1 MTTARRARTFS
12 AALALTALLGA
23 AAWFAACETTGP
35 RAEKTEPP
43 PAAPYGTRA
52 PAPKDQQAQLAQQ
65 AATPPE
71 LFTLQDPAVRP
82 GPGATLDTNIRNGFI
97 DNDPSVNER
106 IRNMDLGWPK
116 APPEPGTTGPA
127 AAPAPPGGGGSSGG
141 AAPTPPETKFRK
153 ELPATGRIAPPPA
166 PKPADPGAAPP
177 VAGDGRGVAERAP
190 EAEQGRA
197 RDATRRDDVRPIRL
211 PDIPG
216 SRPALDEEIWVIRR
230 PDRPTPDPARDD
242 LPGSGSMVCPQPQP
256 DGQTRHVPIPLKHT
270 AVHAAVSGHIAAV
283 EVVQQYHN
291 PFASKIEAV
300 YVFPLPENAAVSD
313 FVMTIGARRIR
324 GVIRDRAEA
333 EQIYADA
340 KSAGRVASLMT
351 QERPNI
357 FTQKVANI
365 EPGAAIDV
373 AITYY
378 NTLAY
383 NDGWFEFVLPMVV
396 GPRYNPPGS
405 YDGIGAAPD
414 RGAGASGQPVEVPYI
429 RPDERSGHDIS
440 VALTIDAAVPLGA
453 IESRSHAVNTE
464 RSPGNPRRATV
475 TLSPLDRIPNRDL
488 VVRWQVAGDSVRS
501 GGQWVAEA
509 SGERFFNLLLVPP
522 RDAASLP
529 RRPVEMVFVLDCSG
543 SMSGRPIEQAVAAAE
558 RGLRRLQP
566 GDTFQVINFAQSA
579 SQLGPAPLA
588 ATPANIDHA
597 VAYLRSLFAQ
607 GGTEMI
613 NGIRASLE
621 FPHDPQRLRFV
632 VFLTDGYIGNEAEI
646 LAAIHPRLGN
656 ARIFS
661 FGVGSSTNRY
671 LLDAMARA
679 GRGCVAHV
687 AAGDNPVE
695 IIDRFFDRVSR
706 PAITDLSVS
715 VLGADTAEIFPVT
728 PPDLYVGRVVSL
740 SGRIPAA
747 QAADGPVRVLIRGS
761 VNGRPYQS
769 VVELDAAPT
778 ARPGGPPA
786 PLPRIWARHKIAD
799 LADYAPAARAAA
811 VGEELKSVALRF
823 GLLSGATAFIAVD
836 SLTQTMGTQR
846 TTVPVPVPVPDGV
859 RYDTTVPESAP
870 ARPGL

>member
-1 MTTARRARTFS
+1 MTPVRRSRTTL
-12 AALALTALLGA
+12 ATLALTTMLGA
-23 AAWFAACETTGP
+23 AAWFAACETSNP
-35 RAEKTEPP
+35 SAEKSEAPPTYGKQAPSQYAQQHPSQADQLLNMPP
-43 PAAPYGTRA
+43 PVPPTSGG
-52 PAPKDQQAQLAQQ
+52 LA
-65 AATPPE
+65 
-71 LFTLQDPAVRP
+71 
-82 GPGATLDTNIRNGFI
+82 TNQNSRNGFI
-97 DNDPSVNER
+97 DNDPSGNER
-106 IRNMDLGWPK
+106 IRNMDLGVP
-116 APPEPGTTGPA
+116 GPA
-127 AAPAPPGGGGSSGG
+127 SEPPASAAPGGKAGDPGGGGGG
-141 AAPTPPETKFRK
+141 LGKDEAKLRKDAPSVPAPGRAA
-153 ELPATGRIAPPPA
+153 PPA
-166 PKPADPGAAPP
+166 PKARPADPIASQPAVGE
-177 VAGDGRGVAERAP
+177 GRGFAERAP
-190 EAEQGRA
+190 EAEAGRQRA
-197 RDATRRDDVRPIRL
+197 EVRRDDVRPLRL

-216 SRPALDEEIWVIRR
+216 SRPSLEEEIWVIRR
-230 PDRPTPDPARDD
+230 ADRPAVDPARDD
-242 LPGSGSMVCPQPQP
+242 LPGSGSMVCSQPQP
-256 DGQTRHVPIPLKHT
+256 DGQTRPVPIPLKHT
-270 AVHAAVSGHIAAV
+270 AVHAAVSGHVAAV

-291 PFASKIEAV
+291 PFSSKIEAV

-313 FVMTIGARRIR
+313 FVMTIGTRRIR

-340 KSAGRVASLMT
+340 RAAGRVASLMT

-365 EPGAAIDV
+365 DPGAAIDV

-396 GPRYNPPGS
+396 GPRYNPPGF
-405 YDGIGAAPD
+405 YDGVGAAPN
-414 RGAGASGQPVEVPYI
+414 RAAGASGQPVEVQYL
-429 RPDERSGHDIS
+429 RPGERSGHDIS
-440 VALTIDAAVPLGA
+440 VALTIDGAVPLAA
-453 IESRSHAVNTE
+453 IESRSHAVSVQ
-464 RSPGNPRRATV
+464 RDAANPRRAAV

-501 GGQWVAEA
+501 GGQWVADA
-509 SGERFFNLLLVPP
+509 SGDRFFNLLLVPP
-522 RDAASLP
+522 RDVASIP
-529 RRPVEMVFVLDCSG
+529 RKPVEMVFVLDCSG

-588 ATPANIDHA
+588 ASPANIDRA

-621 FPHDPQRLRFV
+621 FPHDPQRLRYV
-632 VFLTDGYIGNEAEI
+632 VFLTDGFIGNEQDI
-646 LAAIHPRLGN
+646 LAAIHARLGG

-715 VLGADTAEIFPVT
+715 VLGAADAEIFPAA

-747 QAADGPVRVLIRGS
+747 QAADGPVRVMVRGS

-769 VVELDAAPT
+769 VVELAQAPS
-778 ARPGGPPA
+778 ARPGGAPA

-799 LADYAPAARAAA
+799 LVDHAPAARAAA
-811 VGEELKSVALRF
+811 VAEELRSVALRF
-823 GLLSGATAFIAVD
+823 GLLSVSTSFIAVD
-836 SLTQTMGTQR
+836 SLTQTMGAQG

-859 RYDTTVPESAP
+859 RSDTTVPEPAP